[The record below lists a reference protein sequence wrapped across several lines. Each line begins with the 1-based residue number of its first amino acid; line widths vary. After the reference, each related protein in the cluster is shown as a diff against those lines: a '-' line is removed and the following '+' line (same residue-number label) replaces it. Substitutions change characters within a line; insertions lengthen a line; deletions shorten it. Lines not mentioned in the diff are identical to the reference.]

1 MRLKFVETLVD
12 LDAGLESDRQS
23 TGYGYDSVTIK
34 PRHPLM
40 SLSFYKWVNI
50 SILIRLIHI
59 VNLVIFAVNLVIF
72 AVIW

>member
-12 LDAGLESDRQS
+12 LDAGLKSDRQS

-50 SILIRLIHI
+50 SILIRLTYCKFGNICCKFSNI
-59 VNLVIFAVNLVIF
+59 CESVI
-72 AVIW
+72 